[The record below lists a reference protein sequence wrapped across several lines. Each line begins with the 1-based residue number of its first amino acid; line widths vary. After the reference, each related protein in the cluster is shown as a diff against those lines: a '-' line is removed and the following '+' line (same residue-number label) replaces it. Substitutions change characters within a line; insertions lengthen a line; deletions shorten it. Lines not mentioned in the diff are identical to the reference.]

1 MHAYDA
7 RPDAPTPGWA
17 ADFDAWAA
25 EALARRDVD
34 ALLDY
39 ESRAPAV
46 NVALPTR
53 EHFAPVVAALGAA
66 AEGAG
71 PVTFPIA
78 GFAYGSFTRRSVEIP

>member
-17 ADFDAWAA
+17 ADFDAWVA

-39 ESRAPAV
+39 ESRAPG
-46 NVALPTR
+46 R
-53 EHFAPVVAALGAA
+53 ECRAAH
-66 AEGAG
+66 
-71 PVTFPIA
+71 T
-78 GFAYGSFTRRSVEIP
+78 